1 MKKTVEPIIGKY
13 EIYSFG
19 LEKYPNKYSILFIK
33 KSFWKK
39 YLKVYYLDK
48 YI

>member
-19 LEKYPNKYSILFIK
+19 LEKYSNKNSILFIK
-33 KSFWKK
+33 KSHFGKK
-39 YLKVYYLDK
+39 T
-48 YI
+48 